1 MYVVIHVVEGVWL
14 WQELSESGH
23 FQFIQVRQ
31 KSSALILC
39 HNLLFLIE
47 NKQTILTVCI
57 L

>member
-14 WQELSESGH
+14 WQELSKPGH

-39 HNLLFLIE
+39 HNLLFLTE
-47 NKQTILTVCI
+47 NKQTTLVVCI

>member
-47 NKQTILTVCI
+47 NKQTIRIVCI